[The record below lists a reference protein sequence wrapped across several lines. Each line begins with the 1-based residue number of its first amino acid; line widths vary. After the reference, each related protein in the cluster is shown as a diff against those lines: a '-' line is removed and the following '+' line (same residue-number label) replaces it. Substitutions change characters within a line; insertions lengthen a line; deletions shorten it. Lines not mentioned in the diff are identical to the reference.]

1 MFFNINVN
9 EVIHNLLYNKNKNI
23 DSLIIVLIYVF
34 KNFKFLKCKI
44 NSIEYFTTL
53 IPNCIWNHIFLE
65 NHKPY
70 TRQLSFLGKTILL
83 LSASSK
89 KNL

>member
-1 MFFNINVN
+1 MLFKINVN

-34 KNFKFLKCKI
+34 DNFKFLKCKI
-44 NSIEYFTTL
+44 NPIEYLTTL

-65 NHKPY
+65 NQKPY

-83 LSASSK
+83 LSASS
-89 KNL
+89 NSFL